1 MNIVVLGPGAVG
13 ALWALHL
20 HGAGHQVSLW
30 SRQPQAQVTLQ
41 LDDGQP
47 VTFNNQNLAALANA
61 DLVLITVKAWQVA
74 AAFAPLLA
82 HLQRETIL
90 LFMHNGMGAVEA
102 LHHSIADFP
111 ILLATTTHGAL
122 KTTISQVR
130 HTGLGQTQIGADNPL
145 GARCDFMAEVLQ
157 HALAP
162 VTWNPDLQP
171 ALWHKLAINCAI
183 NPLTAIHQCQNGAL
197 AATEFTP
204 TITAILDEVT
214 AVMRAE
220 SIAFD
225 DAALRTSV
233 YQVINATAAN
243 YSSMQQDIFH
253 QRPTEIDFINGY
265 VVAKAKQHGIATPVN
280 NELYA
285 QIKQREQSWS

>member
-47 VTFNNQNLAALANA
+47 ITFNNQSLDALANA

-74 AAFAPLLA
+74 AALTPLLA

-280 NELYA
+280 HKLYTR
-285 QIKQREQSWS
+285 IKQREQSWS